1 VTRGLGRLRAVLLA
15 SAVASSVAALA
26 ALAPGSPLASTC
38 AGAGP
43 HHAALV
49 VEHGDGSVVSRC
61 VSFDAVSVTGEQ
73 LLNSSGVAW
82 SGQSYGGFGDAV
94 CAVDA
99 EPAHYSTCPGK
110 DNYWAVFVSR
120 GGGGWQLASVGI
132 STMTLGDDDAE
143 GLRYVPAVG
152 DPVAPPPPIGVCGAA
167 VASASAGGSD
177 GPTGTVGPT
186 SAVVTPAAPIAA
198 TPAASLGE
206 PGGAGS
212 AAAAGSLAPALGSV
226 TGGQLGTSP
235 GASSGEQGG
244 VSPRPDAAPP
254 PGNGSGIDPGLLA
267 AALVGGGLA
276 GLALLRLSLS
286 RRRAP

>member
-1 VTRGLGRLRAVLLA
+1 MTRGLGRLPAVLLA

-61 VSFDAVSVTGEQ
+61 VSFDAGPVTGEQ

-132 STMTLGDDDAE
+132 STMTLGDGDAE
-143 GLRYVPAVG
+143 GLRYVPAGG
-152 DPVAPPPPIGVCGAA
+152 DPVAPPGPAGGGDAA
-167 VASASAGGSD
+167 AASAGA
-177 GPTGTVGPT
+177 TAGTT
-186 SAVVTPAAPIAA
+186 SAATSRLTAAGAA
-198 TPAASLGE
+198 TATTTATTAGTTAGTTATAPATAPATSPASAAS
-206 PGGAGS
+206 S
-212 AAAAGSLAPALGSV
+212 SGSLAAASPAGA
-226 TGGQLGTSP
+226 TP
-235 GASSGEQGG
+235 GASAAGGGASGGG
-244 VSPRPDAAPP
+244 
-254 PGNGSGIDPGLLA
+254 GGSGIDPGLLVA
-267 AALVGGGLA
+267 AMVGGGLA
-276 GLALLRLSLS
+276 GLALLRLSIA

>member
-1 VTRGLGRLRAVLLA
+1 
-15 SAVASSVAALA
+15 VASSVAALA

-61 VSFDAVSVTGEQ
+61 VSFDAGPVTGEQ

-132 STMTLGDDDAE
+132 STMTLGDGDAE

-152 DPVAPPPPIGVCGAA
+152 DPVAPPTPIGACGAA
-167 VASASAGGSD
+167 AASGSAGGSG

-186 SAVVTPAAPIAA
+186 SAVVTPTAPTAA

-206 PGGAGS
+206 PGGAGAASASAS
-212 AAAAGSLAPALGSV
+212 AADGLAPALGSV

-235 GASSGEQGG
+235 GASSGERTDT
-244 VSPRPDAAPP
+244 SPPPDAASP
-254 PGNGSGIDPGLLA
+254 PGNGSGIDPGLLV

-276 GLALLRLSLS
+276 GLALLRLSIA